1 MGVRVLRFDG
11 AFAPRVLKFDT
22 ACGHE
27 GCGGR
32 LRRQYYKTFTTGLRP
47 RENMQIALR
56 AKEKR
61 SPFGGWRHHLSPA
74 SGGTTTRDLLCATY
88 EIIAS
93 RSFIVPP
100 HSGGKVVP

>member
-11 AFAPRVLKFDT
+11 AFAPRGLKFDT

-32 LRRQYYKTFTTGLRP
+32 LRRHYYKTFTTGLRP
-47 RENMQIALR
+47 RENMQTALW

-61 SPFGGWRHHLSPA
+61 PPLVAGATTFPPQLHWWDYGRYA
-74 SGGTTTRDLLCATY
+74 SCHMSLWGNIERPIL
-88 EIIAS
+88 
-93 RSFIVPP
+93 PP
-100 HSGGKVVP
+100 E